1 MELKSI
7 KLGSKGP
14 EVEAWQYFLLGLG
27 LYRGVVDGDFGK
39 VTDLATKAFQKQAQ
53 LSPVDGWVGTDTY
66 GAALQLGFDPL
77 YYEEPEYG
85 DTASPAWP
93 ACPPEVRP
101 LSVLEKHELFGR
113 IKFEPAGTSKNP
125 EAIRITN
132 GWEKNIVQVE
142 IPQLWGLPGTGKLK
156 KFPFHKK
163 VAEQV
168 RNLFELWE
176 SHGHEDLLLTYAGSW
191 VPRFVRGSRITLSSH
206 AWGTAFDIN
215 AVWNGYGQRPALTT
229 EPGSVRELVEDAVEC
244 GFYWGGWFPSRV
256 DGMHFEC
263 RDIL

>member
-27 LYRGVVDGDFGK
+27 LYQGVVDGDFGTL
-39 VTDLATKAFQKQAQ
+39 TDLATKAFQKKSK

-66 GAALQLGFDPL
+66 GAALQQGFDL
-77 YYEEPEYG
+77 LHYEEPEYG
-85 DTASPAWP
+85 DKGSPAWP
-93 ACPPEVRP
+93 VCPPGVQP
-101 LSVLEKHELFGR
+101 LSVAEKHELFGR
-113 IKFEPAGTSKNP
+113 IKFESAGTSRNP

-132 GWEKNIVQVE
+132 TWSSNIVQVE
-142 IPQLWGLPGTGKLK
+142 IPQLLGLPGTGKLK

-163 VAEQV
+163 VADQV
-168 RNLFELWE
+168 KNLFELWE
-176 SHGHEDLLLTYAGSW
+176 SHGHEELLLTYAGSW
-191 VPRFVRGSRITLSSH
+191 APRFVRGSRVTLSSH

-215 AVWNGYGQRPALTT
+215 ALWNGYGRRPALVD

-244 GFYWGGWFPSRV
+244 GFFWGGWLPKRV

-263 RDIL
+263 YDVL